1 MSRTA
6 VQSSI
11 DYTNTVILGKQ
22 QQIKLAFA
30 CLLAGGHLLLD
41 DRPGT
46 GKTRLAKTLA
56 QCLNL
61 NMARIQFTSD
71 LMPSD
76 ILGVSVF
83 QHEEMVFHPGPIFN
97 NIILADEINR
107 ASSRTQSAL
116 LEAMAE
122 HQVSIDGKTYGLP
135 SPFFVIATQ
144 NPIDFSGTH
153 SLPEAQA
160 DRFMLNLE
168 LGYPDSDFEKQIL
181 LNLERFDDSTFNPF
195 KPLLNSETI
204 LNVQAEIAQINISE
218 KLVDVLYKLINQ
230 TRQEKRFNHG
240 LSTRAGMQI
249 LKLARAVAYLDG
261 ESSVF
266 PEHLSEVFVQSSQ
279 HRIQLRKSSNP
290 YEVQGILNE
299 FLSSI

>member
-181 LNLERFDDSTFNPF
+181 LNLERFDDSILNPF

-218 KLVDVLYKLINQ
+218 NLVDILYKLINQ

-261 ESSVF
+261 ENSVF
-266 PEHLSEVFVQSSQ
+266 PEHISEVFVQAAQ

-290 YEVQGILNE
+290 HEIQGILNE